1 MKSAT
6 TIPAKVKITLVLLM
20 VLLSSSGLGYSVVK
34 FMITDKPELTLLVPL
49 FLVSVSILIKMFL
62 PSIKAKKNQ

>member
-1 MKSAT
+1 MKSAIVT
-6 TIPAKVKITLVLLM
+6 PEKVKIIAIFLM
-20 VLLSSSGLGYSVVK
+20 VLLSSFGLGYSVVK

-49 FLVSVSILIKMFL
+49 FVVSVSVLIKMFL

>member
-62 PSIKAKKNQ
+62 LPIKAKKNQ

>member
-1 MKSAT
+1 MKAT
-6 TIPAKVKITLVLLM
+6 IVTLEKVKITSVLLM

-34 FMITDKPELTLLVPL
+34 FMITDKPELTILLPL

>member
-49 FLVSVSILIKMFL
+49 FLFSVSILIKMFL
-62 PSIKAKKNQ
+62 LPIKAKKNQ

>member
-6 TIPAKVKITLVLLM
+6 TIPAKVKITAVLLM
-20 VLLSSSGLGYSVVK
+20 VFLSSSGLGYSVVK
-34 FMITDKPELTLLVPL
+34 FMITDKPELTFLVPL